1 MNIVII
7 LDEIRIFIHGKVT
20 SHSRGMSIIRCDEKR
35 RD

>member
-7 LDEIRIFIHGKVT
+7 LDGIKIIHGKVT
-20 SHSRGMSIIRCDEKR
+20 SHSRGMSIIRCDEMR